1 MGAID
6 EHHKLW
12 SCLNTII
19 SLGPVSQSILLGVI
33 SVLTYSAGTADPEEY
48 EKNIGSVR
56 SMKSHSPH

>member
-1 MGAID
+1 MGAIA

-12 SCLNTII
+12 SCLNSLI
-19 SLGPVSQSILLGVI
+19 SLGPVSQSILLGLI
-33 SVLTYSAGTADPEEY
+33 SVLTYSSGTADPEEY